1 MCDYSLM
8 AMPNR
13 LAEEGEDLVTHRFP
27 TGSLGL
33 ASPSDFC
40 SLAEPAQA
48 QAKGFRSTLKNRF
61 NLPQTNPVPAVCIP
75 PGARLTLQDIPAYLQ
90 LILKVGPV
98 EEVTFTQLT
107 AAVNTYRDAVRFK
120 NGRQICLQE
129 LRAGQRVK
137 VLDLSSAQAFE
148 PVREEQPELQLR

>member
-1 MCDYSLM
+1 M

-13 LAEEGEDLVTHRFP
+13 LAEEEEVLVTHRFP
-27 TGSLGL
+27 TGALGL

-40 SLAEPAQA
+40 STAEPVQA
-48 QAKGFRSTLKNRF
+48 RARGFRSTLKGVLNAKR
-61 NLPQTNPVPAVCIP
+61 TKPVSAVCIP
-75 PGARLTLQDIPAYLQ
+75 PGARLMLQDIPADLQ
-90 LILKVGPV
+90 HSLEVGPI

-107 AAVNTYRDAVRFK
+107 AAVNTFRDAIRFK

-129 LRAGQRVK
+129 LEAGQRVK

-148 PVREEQPELQLR
+148 PIWEERPELQFR